1 MQSER
6 IQFILQHRPRQAK
19 KNYSKSCRND
29 NNAVLKLLFS
39 SYDNNAFGQ
48 IKETITQMDLK
59 KKERDRGRSI
69 EIRIQHNTYCGWNM
83 VHFFRQQHRQ
93 QKSSLISFVLS
104 LLFFASL
111 AVSPRLLL
119 MHTFEYGHIS
129 IEISRNY
136 AWMHMYH
143 RCTQCFVLI
152 PQAFSTFHSFR
163 SKTNDHTTI

>member
-59 KKERDRGRSI
+59 KKRTR
-69 EIRIQHNTYCGWNM
+69 
-83 VHFFRQQHRQ
+83 
-93 QKSSLISFVLS
+93 
-104 LLFFASL
+104 
-111 AVSPRLLL
+111 
-119 MHTFEYGHIS
+119 
-129 IEISRNY
+129 
-136 AWMHMYH
+136 
-143 RCTQCFVLI
+143 
-152 PQAFSTFHSFR
+152 
-163 SKTNDHTTI
+163 